1 MGGRCRGS
9 GWSGRAGS
17 SEPARDGVLA
27 LDSDGRT
34 FRRREVAQGAPLPA
48 SSSKS
53 ASFGH
58 FSGSQEEGGWAA

>member
-17 SEPARDGVLA
+17 GEPARDGALA
-27 LDSDGRT
+27 LDGDGRT
-34 FRRREVAQGAPLPA
+34 FRREVAQGTRSTTTCG
-48 SSSKS
+48 SSTP

-58 FSGSQEEGGWAA
+58 FCGSQAEG